1 MFPAKVLT
9 YQAILC
15 YSFFMEKIDKI
26 WMDGE
31 LVDWDNAKI
40 HILTHTLHYGLGIF
54 EGIRCYKTDRGSAIF
69 CLNEHINRLFDS
81 ALVTGIKIP
90 YTREEI
96 IEAIKKTIKANNLNE
111 CYIRPIVYIGYGAM
125 GINFK
130 NASINTAIAVWP
142 WGTYLGED
150 ALSKGIRVKISSFT
164 GLHPNVSL
172 TKAKVCGNYVN
183 SILAKTEAVDHGY
196 DEAVILDS
204 DGNVTQGSGENIFI
218 LRDGILKT
226 PPLTSILEGITR
238 RVVIVLARD
247 MGIKVK
253 EEIFSRGELYIA
265 DEAFFTG
272 TAAEVTPIR
281 EIDNRAIGKGNP
293 GHVTKRIQ
301 EVFFEVIQDSGRNKK
316 FREWLTY
323 I

>member
-1 MFPAKVLT
+1 MIKKV
-9 YQAILC
+9 
-15 YSFFMEKIDKI
+15 DKI

-31 LVDWDNAKI
+31 LVDWDNAKV
-40 HILTHTLHYGLGIF
+40 HILTHTLHYGLGVF
-54 EGIRCYKTDRGSAIF
+54 EGIRCYKTNRGSTIF
-69 CLNEHINRLFDS
+69 CLKEHIDRLFNS
-81 ALVTGIKIP
+81 ALVMSIKIP
-90 YTREEI
+90 YTKEEI
-96 IEAIKKTIKANNLNE
+96 IDAIKKTIKVNKLNE

-125 GINFK
+125 GINCK
-130 NASINTAIAVWP
+130 NIPIKTAIAVWP
-142 WGTYLGED
+142 WGAYLGEEG
-150 ALSKGIRVKISSFT
+150 LSKGIRVKISSFT
-164 GLHPNVSL
+164 GLHPNISL

-183 SILAKTEAVDHGY
+183 SILAKTEAIEHGY

-218 LRDGILKT
+218 VRDGILKT

-238 RVVIVLARD
+238 RTIIILAED
-247 MGIKVK
+247 MGIKVR
-253 EEIFSRGELYIA
+253 EEAFSRGELYIA

-281 EIDNRAIGKGNP
+281 EVDSRPIGEGKP
-293 GHVTKRIQ
+293 GPITKRFQ
-301 EVFFEVIQDSGRNKK
+301 EAFFAVIHDEGRNKK

>member
-1 MFPAKVLT
+1 
-9 YQAILC
+9 
-15 YSFFMEKIDKI
+15 MERVDKI
-26 WMDGE
+26 WIDGE

-40 HILTHTLHYGLGIF
+40 HILTHTLHYGLGVF

-69 CLNEHINRLFDS
+69 CLNEHINRLFNS

-96 IEAIKKTIKANNLNE
+96 IEAIKKTIKVNNLHE

-125 GINFK
+125 GISFK
-130 NASINTAIAVWP
+130 DTPINTAIAVWP
-142 WGTYLGED
+142 WGTYLGKE

-164 GLHPNVSL
+164 GLHPNINL

-183 SILAKTEAVDHGY
+183 SILAKAEAVDHGY
-196 DEAVILDS
+196 DEAIILDS

-218 LRDGILKT
+218 VRDGILKT

-238 RVVIVLARD
+238 RAIILLAGD
-247 MGIKVK
+247 MGIEVK
-253 EEIFSRGELYIA
+253 EEIFSRGEVYIA

-281 EIDNRAIGKGNP
+281 EVDNRTIGKGEK
-293 GHVTKRIQ
+293 GDITKRIQ
-301 EVFFEVIQDSGRNKK
+301 DAFFAVIQDGEGNKK